1 MSEKQPAVL
10 MEGVGIEFQKSGL
23 QNGGRLKARPF
34 PILSR
39 RAVRRSFWALKEV
52 SLRVEKG
59 DLVGVIG
66 NNGAGKSTLLR
77 IVAGVLPQDVGRL
90 EVNGQATS
98 LLQAGAGFQ
107 VQLTGRE
114 NVFLSGCL
122 MGYSRKRIKDLFNQV
137 VAFAE
142 LEDFIETPVRY
153 YSTGMRTRLG
163 FSLAVHLDPDILI
176 VDEVIRTG
184 DKNFRKKSQEKMID
198 LLGRA
203 NTIILA
209 SHDTDF
215 ITDLCNKAVWL
226 ERGLV
231 RKFGPAGEVVE
242 SYLRS

>member
-1 MSEKQPAVL
+1 M
-10 MEGVGIEFQKSGL
+10 
-23 QNGGRLKARPF
+23 
-34 PILSR
+34 
-39 RAVRRSFWALKEV
+39 
-52 SLRVEKG
+52 EKG

-77 IVAGVLPQDVGRL
+77 IIAGVLPQDVGRL
-90 EVNGQATS
+90 EVNGRLTS

-122 MGYSRKRIKDLFNQV
+122 MGYSRKQIKALFPRI

-142 LEDFIETPVRY
+142 LEDFIESPVRY

-163 FSLAVHLDPDILI
+163 FSLAVHLDPNILI

-203 NTIILA
+203 DAIILA
-209 SHDTDF
+209 SHDTGF
-215 ITDLCNKAVWL
+215 ITELCNKVLWL
-226 ERGLV
+226 ERGRV
-231 RKFGPAGEVVE
+231 REFGPAAQVVE
-242 SYLRS
+242 SYLCS